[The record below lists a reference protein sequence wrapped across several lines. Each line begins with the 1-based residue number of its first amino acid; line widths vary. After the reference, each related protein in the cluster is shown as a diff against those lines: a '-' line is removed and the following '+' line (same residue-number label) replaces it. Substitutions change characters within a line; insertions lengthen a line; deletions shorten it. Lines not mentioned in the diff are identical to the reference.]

1 MLELDHFSY
10 GWMTPVLAYIMS
22 VVGSLLG
29 LRCAVHA
36 RSSRWP
42 TGWLIAA
49 AVSLGGAGIW
59 VMHFTAML
67 GFSIHGGTIRYNV
80 PMTLLSAAVAIAV
93 VWIGLSVVVRWR
105 REVLALPIGGA
116 ITGLGVAA
124 MHYLGM
130 YAMNTDAIVGY
141 ELGTVMLSLVIAVVA
156 ATAALWFML
165 HVHGILATIGA
176 ALIMGLAVCGMHYT
190 GMASMRAQHV
200 GQHGMPDGADP
211 MQLLTPLIMT
221 VTVVTIMLVILVGL
235 AELDELG
242 KTGPLPEPAQPASV
256 QPASVQP
263 GSAQPRSAR
272 FGPTQRNS
280 ATLTTAPADLPRS
293 GREWPRREPP
303 NQR

>member
-10 GWMTPVLAYIMS
+10 GWVTPVLAYIMS
-22 VVGSLLG
+22 VIGSMLG

-36 RSSRWP
+36 DRRVGPSRMADSRGDFP
-42 TGWLIAA
+42 GWR
-49 AVSLGGAGIW
+49 GIW

-80 PMTLLSAAVAIAV
+80 PMTLVSAAVAMVV

-105 REVLALPIGGA
+105 REILALPIGGA

-130 YAMNTDAIVGY
+130 HAMNTDTTVGY
-141 ELGTVMLSLVIAVVA
+141 RSGLVVLSLVIAVVA

-165 HVHGILATIGA
+165 HVRGFRATIGA

-190 GMASMRAQHV
+190 AMASMHTQHV
-200 GQHGMPDGADP
+200 GQHVMPDGADP
-211 MQLLTPLIMT
+211 MQLLTPLVVT

-235 AELDELG
+235 AEFDELS
-242 KTGPLPEPAQPASV
+242 KPEPLPASNL
-256 QPASVQP
+256 SVSNRP
-263 GSAQPRSAR
+263 ESAR
-272 FGPTQRNS
+272 FGSSRRKS
-280 ATLTTAPADLPRS
+280 AILATAPADLPRS
-293 GREWPRREPP
+293 GREWPRRESSD
-303 NQR
+303 QH

>member
-10 GWMTPVLAYIMS
+10 GWVTPVLAYIMS
-22 VVGSLLG
+22 VVGSMLG

-36 RSSRWP
+36 RSSHWP
-42 TGWLIAA
+42 AGWLIAA

-80 PMTLLSAAVAIAV
+80 PMTLLSAAVAIVV

-130 YAMNTDAIVGY
+130 HAMNTDAIVGY
-141 ELGTVMLSLVIAVVA
+141 KLGTVVLSLVIAVVA

-165 HVHGILATIGA
+165 HVHGIRATIGA

-190 GMASMRAQHV
+190 GMASMRAEHAGHHV
-200 GQHGMPDGADP
+200 MPDGADP

-242 KTGPLPEPAQPASV
+242 KTDPLPAPAQPA
-256 QPASVQP
+256 PAQP
-263 GSAQPRSAR
+263 GSAWFRS
-272 FGPTQRNS
+272 TQRKS
-280 ATLTTAPADLPRS
+280 TTLTTAPADLPRS
-293 GREWPRREPP
+293 GREWPRREAPD
-303 NQR
+303 QR